1 MRILLCSLE
10 PPLGRTNGLTLLVD
24 GTLRALRSTHDVRL
38 LAYGRAGEQGAYEQA
53 RMVEPPQL
61 VTIAAKAR
69 ALAEATARRQ
79 PWQAVTF
86 ADGLRRPV
94 REEIARF
101 EPDVVHVVSG
111 RLAGLGDVLAD
122 VPTVLSAIDAWHLNA
137 DAATAAA
144 SGARRL
150 FLAGQGRLVRR
161 FEATAFRRFDRVAVI
176 TERDRDALLEVAPGL
191 RVVVVPHGID
201 MERFTEEAA
210 RGPRRGI
217 VFHGVLSYPPNIDA
231 ACRLAGDILPLVQAA
246 VPEASVTIVGRDPAE
261 RVTDLADLPGVTV
274 TGEVDDVRPWLTSA
288 SVYVCPMRAGG
299 GLKNKLLEAMASGTA
314 CVATRMAVE
323 GLDVRH
329 DEHVLISDDDDELAA
344 ATVRILREPAVAAR
358 LAVAARQLVET
369 DHVWSSVNPAYTQLY
384 GDILVERADVGAA

>member
-10 PPLGRTNGLTLLVD
+10 PPLARTNGLTMLVD

-38 LAYGRAGEQGAYEQA
+38 LAYGRAGEQGDDEQA
-53 RMVEPPQL
+53 RLVEPPQ
-61 VTIAAKAR
+61 VATFAAKAK
-69 ALAEATARRQ
+69 ALAEATARGQ

-137 DAATAAA
+137 DAAAGDA

-150 FLAGQGRLVRR
+150 FLAGQARLVRR
-161 FEATAFRRFDRVAVI
+161 FEANAFRRFDRVAVI

-201 MERFTEEAA
+201 LARFTEAGSQ
-210 RGPRRGI
+210 RPRRGI

-246 VPEASVTIVGRDPAE
+246 VPEASVTLVGRDPAQ
-261 RVTDLADLPGVTV
+261 RVAALEDLPGVTV
-274 TGEVDDVRPWLTSA
+274 TGEVDDVRPWLTGA
-288 SVYVCPMRAGG
+288 SVYACPMRAGG
-299 GLKNKLLEAMASGTA
+299 GLKNKLLEAMASGAA
-314 CVATRMAVE
+314 CVATQIAVE

-329 DEHVLISDDDDELAA
+329 DEHVLIADGDDELAA
-344 ATVRILREPAVAAR
+344 AIVRLLREPALAAR

-369 DHVWSSVNPAYTQLY
+369 DHVWSSVNPAYTRLY
-384 GDILVERADVGAA
+384 RDIVAERAGADAA